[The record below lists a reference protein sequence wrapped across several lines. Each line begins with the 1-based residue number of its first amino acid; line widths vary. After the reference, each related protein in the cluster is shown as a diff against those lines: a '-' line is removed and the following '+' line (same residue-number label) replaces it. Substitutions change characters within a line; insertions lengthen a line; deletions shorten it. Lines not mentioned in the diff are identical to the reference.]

1 MMSWPQTLRRQLS
14 DWMTSRGC
22 QGPGETSGKARWC
35 AGGAAEEW
43 CKTRG
48 YQRFINFPVEKFEVG
63 PARVMCISWA
73 MRMQQLYDADKA
85 GRFATAETREEVNA
99 GIQEEPEFQE
109 LAETGTAAV
118 KAMRQRVMG
127 HCCQGIGSQKTRGQW
142 MVAWQGAGMGWTKGC
157 TRCLMR
163 VKDTLPPWNMV

>member
-1 MMSWPQTLRRQLS
+1 M
-14 DWMTSRGC
+14 
-22 QGPGETSGKARWC
+22 
-35 AGGAAEEW
+35 
-43 CKTRG
+43 
-48 YQRFINFPVEKFEVG
+48 EKFEVG

-118 KAMRQRVMG
+118 KAMRLYTDGKCALMEQTMDIE
-127 HCCQGIGSQKTRGQW
+127 IG
-142 MVAWQGAGMGWTKGC
+142 GALTD
-157 TRCLMR
+157 
-163 VKDTLPPWNMV
+163 DTPPELSAEAS